1 MLTHAQAYYFSIDTQ
16 SNLLQNDINALF
28 NHGNSWHLFFK
39 ILSVHTCIFP
49 GTDTPTYYINN
60 MEISKKTETKDLGMT
75 FNSNLHWDQHYKN
88 ITSRAYKCLYL
99 LKRTFNTH
107 ATASKKL
114 LYISLVR
121 SQLIYCS
128 QLWWLYLLK
137 DIITLERIQRRATKF
152 IQNHYQSIY
161 RFRLVKLHLLPLLY
175 LFELYDII
183 FAIKS
188 LKNLTISFS
197 IYNFIQF
204 HLSSSRLSHA
214 NKLIQ
219 HRSTNLAMHHFF
231 FNRVP
236 RLWNVLPIIDMSL
249 PTTTLISRLKT

>member
-28 NHGNSWHLFFK
+28 DHGNSWHLFFK

-60 MEISKKTETKDLGMT
+60 MKISIKTETKDLGIT
-75 FNSNLHWDQHYKN
+75 FNTNLHWDQHYKN
-88 ITSRAYKCLYL
+88 IMSRAYKCLYL
-99 LKRTFNTH
+99 LKRIFNTH

-128 QLWWLYLLK
+128 QLWRPYLLK

-152 IQNHYQSIY
+152 ILNDYQSSY
-161 RFRLVKLHLLPLLY
+161 RFRLVKLHLLPLMYTY
-175 LFELYDII
+175 LNYMTL
-183 FAIKS
+183 S
-188 LKNLTISFS
+188 LLSNL
-197 IYNFIQF
+197 
-204 HLSSSRLSHA
+204 
-214 NKLIQ
+214 
-219 HRSTNLAMHHFF
+219 
-231 FNRVP
+231 
-236 RLWNVLPIIDMSL
+236 
-249 PTTTLISRLKT
+249 